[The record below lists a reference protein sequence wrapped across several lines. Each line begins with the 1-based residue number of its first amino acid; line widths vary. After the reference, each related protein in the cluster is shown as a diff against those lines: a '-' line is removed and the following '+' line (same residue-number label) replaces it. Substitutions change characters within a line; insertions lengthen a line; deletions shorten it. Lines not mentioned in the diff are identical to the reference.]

1 MDSSKDGLRRYMKR
15 HQRGIGEVNPVG
27 ESAHRSGF
35 GAILLI
41 AALVWTGYGSR
52 ASTVNVIEKEW
63 TIEFANPTIKAG
75 LVKLVVKNVG
85 AEAHNLV
92 IQGTSL
98 EVAALNIW
106 PGKSKEVTFELKPG
120 TYSVLCSL
128 PGHES
133 KGMTTTLTVS
143 Q

>member
-1 MDSSKDGLRRYMKR
+1 MHDRM
-15 HQRGIGEVNPVG
+15 
-27 ESAHRSGF
+27 GF
-35 GAILLI
+35 CAILLL
-41 AALVWTGYGSR
+41 AALVWTGCGSR
-52 ASTVNVIEKEW
+52 ASTVNVTEKEW
-63 TIEFANPTIKAG
+63 TIEFANPTIRTG

-92 IQGTSL
+92 IQGTSD
-98 EVAALNIW
+98 EVAVLNIW
-106 PGKSKEVTFELKPG
+106 PGKSKEVTFDLKPG
-120 TYSVLCSL
+120 TYSVFCSL